1 MAEKQNNPPA
11 APATDQAKTADKVM
25 TTKELFGSEQIRAK
39 FVELLGK
46 KAQGFIV
53 SVLQVVASNEL
64 LKKADPNSVYNAA
77 AVAATL
83 DLPLN
88 NQLGFAYIVPYNVNQ
103 KIDGPN
109 GTKSWR
115 TTVVAQFQIG
125 YKGYIQLGQ
134 RTGQYR
140 KIAATRILEGQLV
153 SEDPLDGYRFDFQ
166 KKVAPDAKVIG
177 YASRFELIN
186 GFEKT
191 VYMTIEELREHGKKY
206 SKSFGKDASLW
217 ATDPEAMYLKTV
229 LKQNLSKYG
238 PMSIALQTALIADQ
252 GLIKDANTLE
262 VEQVDSTIT
271 DAKEDKEH
279 ERITLLIANAKTI
292 EDLDPLR
299 QHADLDQAMAIARKE
314 IEIYSALLKKSQ
326 AAGHAQEVE
335 TYTKRIKAL
344 EELIA

>member
-1 MAEKQNNPPA
+1 MATAQQQTN
-11 APATDQAKTADKVM
+11 APATPAPDKVM
-25 TTKELFGSEQIRAK
+25 TTKELFSSEQIRAK

-53 SVLQVVASNEL
+53 SVLQVVASNEF
-64 LKKADPNSVYNAA
+64 LKKADPNSIYNAA

-88 NQLGFAYIVPYNVNQ
+88 NQLGFAYIVPYNVSQ

-140 KIAATRILEGQLV
+140 KIAATRILEGQLI
-153 SEDPLDGYRFDFQ
+153 SEDPLDGYRFDFH
-166 KKVAPDAKVIG
+166 KKLEPGAPVIG

-238 PMSIALQTALIADQ
+238 PMSIALQTALITDQ

-262 VEQVDSTIT
+262 VEQVDSTIAE
-271 DAKEDKEH
+271 DAQEDKEH
-279 ERITLLIANAKTI
+279 ERITLLIANAKSVQ
-292 EDLDPLR
+292 DLDQLR
-299 QHADLDQAMAIARKE
+299 AHADLDQAMAIARKE
-314 IEIYSALLKKSQ
+314 MQILTDEMKATDKLTERTAL
-326 AAGHAQEVE
+326 AA
-335 TYTKRIKAL
+335 RIKAL